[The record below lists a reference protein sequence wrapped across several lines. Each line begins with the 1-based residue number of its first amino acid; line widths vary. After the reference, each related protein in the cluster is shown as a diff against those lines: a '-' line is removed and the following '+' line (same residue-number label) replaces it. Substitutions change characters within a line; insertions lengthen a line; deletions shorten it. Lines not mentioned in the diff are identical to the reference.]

1 MALETLLI
9 HVFFL
14 MGDEDAISQ
23 IAWLFFWWS
32 WKAPLGFLVLVGQGC
47 KGLVK
52 E

>member
-1 MALETLLI
+1 M

-14 MGDEDAISQ
+14 MGDEYAMSQ
-23 IAWLFFWWS
+23 IARLFFWWS
-32 WKAPLGFLVLVGQGC
+32 RKAPLGFLVLVGQGC